1 MDTTH
6 VTVLYSFLPDAS
18 VFGIE
23 PENVGGGLV
32 FEVNFGGIL
41 IVQENTCCTS
51 FTLKALKI

>member
-32 FEVNFGGIL
+32 FEVK
-41 IVQENTCCTS
+41 NT
-51 FTLKALKI
+51 LYLKILRL

>member
-32 FEVNFGGIL
+32 FEVNFGG
-41 IVQENTCCTS
+41 
-51 FTLKALKI
+51 F